1 VLVAEKF
8 QECAAMN
15 LPSLRNVDRT
25 RGNVIPEPRWNQ
37 PRDCQNKFETFGLL
51 ENLIELAIMGV
62 TMSRHCDVLVRGTVR
77 PAPVSK
83 TSHDRSF
90 EWET

>member
-1 VLVAEKF
+1 
-8 QECAAMN
+8 M
-15 LPSLRNVDRT
+15 
-25 RGNVIPEPRWNQ
+25 PEPRWNQ

-51 ENLIELAIMGV
+51 ENLIERAILDV
-62 TMSRHCDVLVRGTVR
+62 TSAGTAIFLSERPR
-77 PAPVSK
+77 PAPDYK

>member
-1 VLVAEKF
+1 
-8 QECAAMN
+8 M
-15 LPSLRNVDRT
+15 
-25 RGNVIPEPRWNQ
+25 PEPRWNQ

-51 ENLIELAIMGV
+51 ENLIELAILDV
-62 TMSRHCDVLVRGTVR
+62 TSAGTAIFLSER
-77 PAPVSK
+77 PRPTPYYK

>member
-1 VLVAEKF
+1 
-8 QECAAMN
+8 M
-15 LPSLRNVDRT
+15 
-25 RGNVIPEPRWNQ
+25 PEPRWNQ

-51 ENLIELAIMGV
+51 ENLIELAILDV
-62 TMSRHCDVLVRGTVR
+62 TSAGAAIFLSERPR
-77 PAPVSK
+77 PAPYYK